1 MGKVKEVPLMLNGKE
16 IGTAVVNED
25 CINDVGNGII
35 SHNYNSP
42 KFDEILKEKR
52 VVAISISYT
61 GITEKAGDGL
71 VKIKDSSATGVSVL
85 TKNDG

>member
-1 MGKVKEVPLMLNGKE
+1 MDKVKEVPLMLNGKE

-25 CINDVGNGII
+25 CINEVGNGII
-35 SHNYNSP
+35 SHNSP